1 MGPDRLPFG
10 LGFDR
15 VQASGGYRCSEQY
28 EWQRLALRQREQA
41 AREKPHCGAT
51 LNYPL
56 HSHRRDRIEDS
67 VAATEIPHQFRGHDL
82 LHSHGKTLNDRSC
95 SHSFREEETK
105 DLVSSSHDDAETEK
119 NFAIWDQ
126 PLDRTGLLESKRHRR
141 SSSPRYCMKSYP
153 FGNKIDGYHGEGR
166 ACPRDSSKWGNHSL
180 SPDHAP
186 TSCLRTEGEVPSLNH
201 VSEYAKGADGH
212 MRTTERLGDF
222 FSSNQGSCT
231 QNRSYQEVQ
240 RLPTEVN
247 FPNAHFSV
255 IDEARHRSYMEKFQT
270 CKKHQGTCSKDL
282 MFNISDHS
290 SVGRTCHRF
299 EVGRA
304 HTSKAFDEFH
314 AFHHEQLH
322 QSPRDNFRD
331 QLGSNRN
338 FRNAHKGKMSRR
350 QCTKHDLQ
358 KKNSNV
364 AFHSTYGRN
373 SDRKRHGD
381 HLDGHRAKR
390 NMPSENQSKESCY
403 PNMKDWQS
411 YSHGDVCQS
420 GDNQEGNTKKI
431 KKGGQNGEIG
441 NYHRNNNIPT
451 VVCSGSKFNENSGLL
466 SPKCRSKTIMSS
478 NGPKQSEGSENI
490 KLESDKKPSLVV
502 CTKKTE
508 DMKSEEVSNGKL
520 QDAPVT
526 YVENGV
532 KESDNASQS
541 ELLRDCLII
550 WRRLKKD
557 NCAEAENVKK
567 TNTNRTVQTSKVSV
581 SGRLRNGRPSSG
593 FDDENSSTSG
603 SASVSSESDDESNS
617 PSEDSK
623 QCRGVMSSSEA
634 QKCSKGRTER
644 ESEQPFGDNC
654 MKIPENTIAEKGLM
668 FYQDV
673 PPETNPSEVMQQKE
687 QDDLSCCWKGCS
699 DTSTKP
705 VADSHPESSV
715 HQKFS
720 QQGAIEGHSNARS
733 RHELVVGCDIENT
746 LKADGAKSGE
756 QSTVL
761 ELLDKK
767 AAVLCSM
774 DDDSVKDSDTTPCG
788 VTKLDKGTANKFLE
802 KPVNLS
808 TGSNF
813 RVIQWGAVDCNIAR
827 IKQENSQ
834 HADSEQDTHHK
845 ESGEPSQAL
854 KVASNQQIPHQFDS
868 DRDNPCTTRQAD
880 WDSCSSIP
888 DLNCLPNMN
897 TDDEL
902 EPFENVTFQVNGD
915 GTNPQNDIKSL
926 SASSCKP
933 TLQKEQSKQPEP
945 IELTGGIC
953 ERKDGNRFQ
962 SPNSHSGP
970 SQQSIVEESS
980 MSIDVF
986 KCNLCEFIKN
996 IIKPLWEDGLL
1007 SREVHKIIVRKA
1019 VEKVTTVLGSKVPLT
1034 EIDTCRFLLEESQ
1047 NLEKLVQGYLDLY
1060 VGREVLK
1067 KKHDR

>member
-1 MGPDRLPFG
+1 M
-10 LGFDR
+10 
-15 VQASGGYRCSEQY
+15 
-28 EWQRLALRQREQA
+28 
-41 AREKPHCGAT
+41 
-51 LNYPL
+51 
-56 HSHRRDRIEDS
+56 
-67 VAATEIPHQFRGHDL
+67 AATEIPHQFIEPINF
-82 LHSHGKTLNDRSC
+82 T
-95 SHSFREEETK
+95 
-105 DLVSSSHDDAETEK
+105 K

-126 PLDRTGLLESKRHRR
+126 PLDRTGHLESKRRRR
-141 SSSPRYCMKSYP
+141 STSPRYCMKSYP
-153 FGNKIDGYHGEGR
+153 FGNKIGGYHGQGR
-166 ACPRDSSKWGNHSL
+166 ACPHHSSKWGNHSL
-180 SPDHAP
+180 SPGHAL
-186 TSCLRTEGEVPSLNH
+186 TSCPWTEGEVPSLNR

-212 MRTTERLGDF
+212 MCATERLGDF
-222 FSSNQGSCT
+222 FSSHQGSCT
-231 QNRSYQEVQ
+231 QSRNYQEDQ

-247 FPNAHFSV
+247 FPIAHFSA
-255 IDEARHRSYMEKFQT
+255 IDKARHRSYMEKFQT
-270 CKKHQGTCSKDL
+270 YNKHQGTCSKDL
-282 MFNISDHS
+282 MFNISDHD

-331 QLGSNRN
+331 RLGSSRN
-338 FRNAHKGKMSRR
+338 FRNTHKGKMSRR

-364 AFHSTYGRN
+364 AFDSTYGRN

-390 NMPSENQSKESCY
+390 NMPSENQSKESFY

-411 YSHGDVCQS
+411 YSHGDVRQS
-420 GDNQEGNTKKI
+420 DDNQEGNTKRI
-431 KKGGQNGEIG
+431 KKGCQNGEKG
-441 NYHRNNNIPT
+441 NYHRNKNIPT
-451 VVCSGSKFNENSGLL
+451 AVCSGSKSNENS
-466 SPKCRSKTIMSS
+466 
-478 NGPKQSEGSENI
+478 
-490 KLESDKKPSLVV
+490 
-502 CTKKTE
+502 E
-508 DMKSEEVSNGKL
+508 DVKSAEVLNGKL

-532 KESDNASQS
+532 KESDNASPS

-567 TNTNRTVQTSKVSV
+567 SNTNRTVQTSKVSV
-581 SGRLRNGRPSSG
+581 SGRLRNGRPTSSG
-593 FDDENSSTSG
+593 IDDENSSTSG
-603 SASVSSESDDESNS
+603 SASVSSESNDESNS

-623 QCRGVMSSSEA
+623 RCRGVMSSSEA

-644 ESEQPFGDNC
+644 ESEQPFKSLSGDNR
-654 MKIPENTIAEKGLM
+654 MKIPQNTIAEKGL
-668 FYQDV
+668 YQEV
-673 PPETNPSEVMQQKE
+673 PPETNPSEIMQQKE
-687 QDDLSCCWKGCS
+687 QDDLSCCWNGCS
-699 DTSTKP
+699 DTNTEP
-705 VADSHPESSV
+705 VADPHPESSV

-720 QQGAIEGHSNARS
+720 QQGAIKGHSNARS
-733 RHELVVGCDIENT
+733 KHELVVGCDIENT
-746 LKADGAKSGE
+746 LEADGAKSGE
-756 QSTVL
+756 QITSLSTVP

-767 AAVLCSM
+767 FTVLCSM
-774 DDDSVKDSDTTPCG
+774 DDDSVKVVNVSVCSNQYSETTPFG
-788 VTKLDKGTANKFLE
+788 VTKLDKGTADKFLQ

-808 TGSNF
+808 TGSNC
-813 RVIQWGAVDCNIAR
+813 RVIQWGAVDCNILR

-845 ESGEPSQAL
+845 ESEECYEPAL

-888 DLNCLPNMN
+888 DLNCLPSMN

-945 IELTGGIC
+945 SELTGGIC
-953 ERKDGNRFQ
+953 GRKDGTRFQ

-1007 SREVHKIIVRKA
+1007 FREVHKIIVRKA
-1019 VEKVTTVLGSKVPLT
+1019 VEKVTTVLGSKFPMT
-1034 EIDTCRFLLEESQ
+1034 EIDACRFLLEESQ